1 MRIWE
6 RLRALRNRSEENPEI
21 PIPYVDP
28 LRAGRHPFQ
37 TYMLML
43 CIVSGLPYLF
53 GEATAEAVEQHL
65 PVYLALAWGLSLLF
79 GALLAL
85 LGSYW
90 TRSIADALTM
100 ERVGLSIT
108 GGAALVYALLVLGAR
123 SDIGPLYVITSYL
136 GYLLLSKPV
145 PQDKWSPQRTR
156 LVEDLLTAAGLVVVT
171 ASLTMLLFTP
181 GRVVLVGVAI
191 ILGFG
196 FSCLRRAKDIGR
208 IFHRANEISSPVV
221 LRETEQ

>member
-6 RLRALRNRSEENPEI
+6 RLRALRNRPDEDPER

-37 TYMLML
+37 TYMLGL

-53 GEATAEAVEQHL
+53 GKATAEAVEQHL
-65 PVYLALAWGLSLLF
+65 PVYLALAWGL
-79 GALLAL
+79 ALLLGASVAL
-85 LGSYW
+85 VGSYW
-90 TRSIADALTM
+90 NRSIADALTM

-108 GGAALVYALLVLGAR
+108 GGAALVYALCVLGAR
-123 SDIGPLYVITSYL
+123 SAIGPLYVVTAYF
-136 GYLLLSKPV
+136 GYYLLAVPV
-145 PQDKWSPQRTR
+145 PQDKWGPGRTR
-156 LVEDLLTAAGLVVVT
+156 RVEDLLTVLGLIVIT
-171 ASLTMLLFTP
+171 ASLTLLIFSP

-208 IFHRANEISSPVV
+208 IFHRANELVSPKV
-221 LRETEQ
+221 LRETEE